1 MKRMK
6 RASRMLWC
14 AIVGAGCGSGDA
26 ATFPAPQVTVTTP
39 VRRAVQ
45 TYADF
50 TGTTR
55 AVESAEIR
63 ARVSGTLEEIRFEPS
78 RLVKRGEV
86 LFVIERESYIAS
98 RDEALGML
106 RSAEAEKARAESD
119 LQRVEQAIQTNAVSR
134 SDLDRSRATRDQADA
149 AVIAAQARL
158 DNAQL
163 SVDYTLVRS
172 PIAGQVSRW
181 LVDAGNLVGAT
192 EPTLLTTV
200 NKMDPIYVYFEAA
213 EGLVLALAQ
222 AQREEEQQAAAS
234 DTLQAGRVS
243 VRLANEDDYQHDGV
257 IDFIDNTVDPGTG
270 TIELRAVLANPDT
283 VLFPGLFVRI
293 RVWGPIRDNRLVIQE
308 RAVGTDLGGKYV
320 YIIADSNLVE
330 QRYIQ
335 LGALQDDGS
344 IVVEDGLDGDEQY
357 IVNGML
363 RARPGLPVTPV
374 TESEEG

>member
-1 MKRMK
+1 M
-6 RASRMLWC
+6 
-14 AIVGAGCGSGDA
+14 
-26 ATFPAPQVTVTTP
+26 
-39 VRRAVQ
+39 
-45 TYADF
+45 
-50 TGTTR
+50 
-55 AVESAEIR
+55 
-63 ARVSGTLEEIRFEPS
+63 
-78 RLVKRGEV
+78 
-86 LFVIERESYIAS
+86 IERESYIAS

-134 SDLDRSRATRDQADA
+134 SDLDRARATRDQADA

-293 RVWGPIRDNRLVIQE
+293 RVWGPIRDSTLVIQE
-308 RAVGTDLGGKYV
+308 RAVGTDLGGKYIYV
-320 YIIADSNLVE
+320 VADSNLVE

-335 LGALQDDGS
+335 LGPLQDDGT
-344 IVVEDGLDGDEQY
+344 IVVESGLDGTERY
-357 IVNGML
+357 IVNGIL